1 MHRDN
6 YRGKEGGEE
15 IIQARAME
23 NIIDVTRLWKFPID
37 VPLGRAS
44 GGDEHLD
51 AQKSAQGGS

>member
-1 MHRDN
+1 
-6 YRGKEGGEE
+6 
-15 IIQARAME
+15 ME

-51 AQKSAQGGS
+51 AQKSAQPSKVDHKSSLTL